1 MVGAMNVE
9 GALKHFRA
17 QANKAVITGGDR
29 ADIQLAALETPTKV
43 LILTGGLYPDSSVI
57 SAAQERNVPMMV
69 VADDTMTV
77 VNKMD
82 SAVRKVSVRGK
93 RIEESITTFQRFIDK
108 EYLEKLTK

>member
-1 MVGAMNVE
+1 
-9 GALKHFRA
+9 
-17 QANKAVITGGDR
+17 
-29 ADIQLAALETPTKV
+29 
-43 LILTGGLYPDSSVI
+43 
-57 SAAQERNVPMMV
+57 MMV